1 MNRSHIT
8 ENQKYNLLIGLFVLL
23 LIIVVVALIGVFALQ
38 PEPILITGEAEATEY
53 RVSGKVPGRISMF
66 LYEEGEQVH
75 KGDTV
80 AIIDS
85 PEVYAKLAQARAA
98 RSAAEAQNQK
108 AITGARQEQITG
120 AYEIWQKAL
129 VGEDIMRK
137 SYERV
142 ERLYQK
148 QVVTA
153 QKRDEVKA
161 QYDAAV
167 ATAKAAKSQYDMAVH
182 GAQKE
187 DKMAAQAL
195 VDRADGAIQEVNAY
209 LGELYMTSPTDGEV
223 SERYPKVGELV
234 GTGSPVMSIIDLS
247 DMWFTFA
254 VREDMLRDLQ
264 VGHSVMVRIPALGE
278 ESYPVRI
285 THIKV
290 MASYATWRAT
300 KANGEYDVKTF
311 DVKARPIEAIPGLRP
326 GMTAIMEK

>member
-1 MNRSHIT
+1 MKANLKD
-8 ENQKYNLLIGLFVLL
+8 NPKYNLLIGVAALL
-23 LIIVVVALIGVFALQ
+23 VVIILIAIIGIFTIRPEEVV
-38 PEPILITGEAEATEY
+38 ITGEAEATEY
-53 RVSGKVPGRISMF
+53 RVSGKVPGRIEAF

-75 KGDTV
+75 KGDTLV
-80 AIIDS
+80 IIDS
-85 PEVYAKLAQARAA
+85 PEVHAKLAQARAA

-129 VGEDIMRK
+129 VGENIMRK

-142 ERLYQK
+142 ERLYEK
-148 QVVTA
+148 KVVTE

-167 ATAKAAKSQYDMAVH
+167 ATAKAAKSQYDMAMN

-195 VDRADGAIQEVNAY
+195 VARADGAIQEVNAY
-209 LGELYMTSPTDGEV
+209 LNELFLVSPIDGEV

-234 GTGSPVMSIIDLS
+234 GSGAPIMSIMDLS
-247 DMWFTFA
+247 DIWFTFSA
-254 VREDMLRDLQ
+254 REDMLQGITMGKELTIR
-264 VGHSVMVRIPALGE
+264 VPALGE
-278 ESYPVRI
+278 ETYAVKV
-285 THIKV
+285 THIKA

-300 KANGEYDVKTF
+300 KANGEYDVKSF
-311 DVKARPIEAIPGLRP
+311 DVKARPVEPIENLRP
-326 GMTAIMEK
+326 GMTAIIVNP

>member
-1 MNRSHIT
+1 MNRTHIT

-23 LIIVVVALIGVFALQ
+23 LVIIVVALIGVFALQ
-38 PEPILITGEAEATEY
+38 PEPLRITGEAEATEY

-80 AIIDS
+80 AVIDS

-98 RSAAEAQNQK
+98 RNAAEAQNQK

-209 LGELYMTSPTDGEV
+209 LGELYMTSPADGEV

-234 GTGSPVMSIIDLS
+234 GTGSPVMSIIDLN
-247 DMWFTFA
+247 DMWFTFS
-254 VREDMLRDLQ
+254 VREDMLKDLQ
-264 VGHSVMVRIPALGE
+264 VGQTVEVRIPALGE
-278 ESYPVRI
+278 EHYPVRV

-311 DVKARPIEAIPGLRP
+311 DVKARPIDAIPGLRP
-326 GMTAIMEK
+326 GMTAILEK

>member
-1 MNRSHIT
+1 MDT
-8 ENQKYNLLIGLFVLL
+8 KKVKENQKYNLLIGLVALL
-23 LIIVVVALIGVFALQ
+23 VVVVIVAVVGVFALQ
-38 PEPILITGEAEATEY
+38 PEPIQITGEAEATEY

-66 LYEEGEQVH
+66 LYEEGEQVK

-85 PEVYAKLAQARAA
+85 PEVYAKLAQAQAA

-108 AITGARQEQITG
+108 AIVGAREEQIRG

-142 ERLYQK
+142 QRLYDK

-187 DKMAAQAL
+187 DKMAAEAL
-195 VDRADGAIQEVNAY
+195 VARADGAIQEVNAY
-209 LGELYMTSPTDGEV
+209 LSELYMTSPSDGEV

-234 GTGSPVMSIIDLS
+234 GTGSPVMSIMDLN
-247 DMWFTFA
+247 DMWFTFS
-254 VREDMLRDLQ
+254 VREDMLKGLEVGQTVQ
-264 VGHSVMVRIPALGE
+264 VRVPALGE
-278 ESYPVRI
+278 ETYPVHI

-311 DVKARPIEAIPGLRP
+311 DVKARPIETIAGLRP
-326 GMTAIMEK
+326 GMTAILIQ

>member
-1 MNRSHIT
+1 
-8 ENQKYNLLIGLFVLL
+8 
-23 LIIVVVALIGVFALQ
+23 
-38 PEPILITGEAEATEY
+38 
-53 RVSGKVPGRISMF
+53 MF
-66 LYEEGEQVH
+66 LYEEGEQVK

-85 PEVYAKLAQARAA
+85 PEVYAKLAQAQAA
-98 RSAAEAQNQK
+98 RNAAEAQNQK

-195 VDRADGAIQEVNAY
+195 VERADGAIQEVNAY
-209 LGELYMTSPTDGEV
+209 LSELYMTSPTDGEV

-234 GTGSPVMSIIDLS
+234 GTGSPVMSIMDLS
-247 DMWFTFA
+247 DIWFTFS
-254 VREDMLRDLQ
+254 VREDMLRGLE
-264 VGHSVMVRIPALGE
+264 VGKEVMVKVPALGE
-278 ESYPVRI
+278 ETYPVRI

-311 DVKARPIEAIPGLRP
+311 DVKARPISPIEGLRP
-326 GMTAIMEK
+326 GMTAIIID